1 MTSFKWFDDAVIQEI
16 GQIVVTA
23 VGYDPARRGALL
35 TGIMPLFANTLPGV
49 NVPPLFAVTLDLGVL
64 NTVRRLSDGSVP
76 MKIWLRNAVTFSAG
90 RDDAEPLRPRLEEIE
105 LRSTGAP
112 KVDVGDLKELKEVV
126 VHLDDMVPYEYMRAG
141 LAAANAIAKLSVP
154 RYSNANL
161 EKNEKGEPIIYL
173 GTGWLVAKNLL
184 LTNHHVINARDDDEQ
199 DADGVDLVCQAKA
212 TKAQFD
218 FNSDGMRGVT
228 IGLTELLAWDA
239 KLDYALVR
247 TEPIDRQPLEIGE
260 KLAQTNSAR
269 RNIALNIIQHPD
281 GQPKKFAIR
290 NNLLTGA
297 TQTDLRYFTD
307 TLAGSSGSPVFD
319 DRWRVVGLHRG
330 ATRVSDVNYNGRS
343 VAYVNVGTQLSAI
356 KGDLL
361 QRYAGKVPELG
372 I

>member
-1 MTSFKWFDDAVIQEI
+1 MTTFNWFSDADKQEI
-16 GQIVVTA
+16 GRIVATV
-23 VGYDPARRGALL
+23 VGYDPVRRSAILD
-35 TGIMPLFANTLPGV
+35 GIMPLFVQTLPGV
-49 NVPPLFAVTLDLGVL
+49 NVPPLFAVSLDLGVL
-64 NTVRRLSDGSVP
+64 NGVRRLSDGSVP
-76 MKIWLRNAVTFSAG
+76 MKIWLRNAVAFSAG
-90 RDDAEPLRPRLEEIE
+90 RDDAEPLRQKLDEIE

-126 VHLDDMVPYEYMRAG
+126 VHLDDMVPYEYMKAG
-141 LAAANAIAKLSVP
+141 LTAANAIAKLSVP
-154 RYSNANL
+154 RYSNKNI
-161 EKNEKGEPIIYL
+161 EKNDKGDPIIYL

-184 LTNHHVINARDDDEQ
+184 LTNHHVVNARDDDEK
-199 DADGVDLVCQAKA
+199 DADEADLVCQSKA
-212 TKAQFD
+212 TTAQFD
-218 FNSDGMRGVT
+218 FNSDGMKGVT
-228 IGLTELLAWDA
+228 ISLTELLAWNVQ
-239 KLDYALVR
+239 LDYALLR
-247 TEPIDRQPLEIGE
+247 TEPIDREPLQIGD
-260 KLAQTNSAR
+260 KLAQTNNTR
-269 RNIALNIIQHPD
+269 GNTALNIIQHPD

-297 TQTDLRYFTD
+297 TDTDLRYFTD
-307 TLAGSSGSPVFD
+307 TLGGSSGSPVFN